1 MNKDYFLIKSVIGFK
16 LKNVK
21 TMITEEDGSVRE
33 YTGGIMSTNTPE
45 FIEPIQPKFCDKK
58 WFTNFNQELLD
69 KIIDYQK
76 INS

>member
-21 TMITEEDGSVRE
+21 TIITEDDGSTRE
-33 YTGGIMSTNTPE
+33 YFGGVMSTYTPE
-45 FIEPIQPKFCDKK
+45 FTEQIQPKFCDKK

-69 KIIDYQK
+69 KIRDYQK
-76 INS
+76 LNS